1 MSLAFI
7 RAAKRVCKYCKGDG
21 HTKLNCPHALSKA
34 LEITDA
40 IDLII
45 NSRRREE
52 ERLFHLFTA
61 EQLTDLCFL
70 MNTPR
75 TKQCIQILVRDGSIT
90 EAVAKMRYKRDRVHV
105 LMWIYWF
112 SSREYQILQERNN
125 KIKVKTPEIV
135 TDLSEFECPICVT
148 DLPAKEKVEPGGKHC
163 VCKGCLVSC
172 LEHQIMNMDYT
183 PPRCSMCRDNFKE
196 LIVTNPDYL
205 DEVVNLAVLM

>member
-7 RAAKRVCKYCKGDG
+7 RAANRTCKYCKGEG
-21 HTKLNCPHALSKA
+21 HNKLNCPHALRKA

-40 IDLII
+40 IDLIV

-52 ERLFHLFTA
+52 ERLFNLFAT

-75 TKQCIQILVRDGSIT
+75 TKQCIQILVQNGSIT
-90 EAVAKMRYKRDRVHV
+90 EALAKMRYKRDRVQV

-112 SSREYQILQERNN
+112 SSREYQIVQERNN

-135 TDLSEFECPICVT
+135 TDLSDFECPICVT
-148 DLPAKEKVEPGGKHC
+148 DLPAKEKVEPGCKHC
-163 VCKGCLVSC
+163 VCKGCLVRC
-172 LEHQIMNMDYT
+172 LEHQIVNMDYT

-196 LIVTNPDYL
+196 LTVTNPDYL

>member
-7 RAAKRVCKYCKGDG
+7 RAANRVCKYCKGEG
-21 HTKLNCPHALSKA
+21 HTKLNCPHALRKA
-34 LEITDA
+34 LDIIDA
-40 IDLII
+40 VDLII

-75 TKQCIQILVRDGSIT
+75 TKECIQILVRDGSIT

-112 SSREYQILQERNN
+112 TSREYQILQERNN
-125 KIKVKTPEIV
+125 KIKVKTPKIV

-148 DLPAKEKVEPGGKHC
+148 DLPAKEKVEPSCKHC

-196 LIVTNPDYL
+196 LTVTNPDYL

>member
-7 RAAKRVCKYCKGDG
+7 RAANRTCKYCKGEG
-21 HTKLNCPHALSKA
+21 HNKLNCPHALRKA

-40 IDLII
+40 IDLIV

-52 ERLFHLFTA
+52 ERLFNLFAT

-75 TKQCIQILVRDGSIT
+75 TKQCIQILVQNGSIT
-90 EAVAKMRYKRDRVHV
+90 EALAKMRYKRDRIQV

-112 SSREYQILQERNN
+112 STREYQIVQERNN

-135 TDLSEFECPICVT
+135 TDLSDFECPICVT
-148 DLPAKEKVEPGGKHC
+148 DLPAKEKVEPGCKHC
-163 VCKGCLVSC
+163 VCKGCLVRC
-172 LEHQIMNMDYT
+172 LEHQIVNMDYT

-196 LIVTNPDYL
+196 LTVTNPDYL

>member
-7 RAAKRVCKYCKGDG
+7 RAANRTCKYCKGEG
-21 HTKLNCPHALSKA
+21 HNKLNCPHALRKA

-40 IDLII
+40 IDLIV

-52 ERLFHLFTA
+52 ERLFNLFAT

-75 TKQCIQILVRDGSIT
+75 TKQCIQILVQNGSIT
-90 EAVAKMRYKRDRVHV
+90 EELAKMRYKRDRIQV

-112 SSREYQILQERNN
+112 SSREYQIVQERNN

-135 TDLSEFECPICVT
+135 TDLSDFECPICVT
-148 DLPAKEKVEPGGKHC
+148 DLPAKEKVEPGCKHC
-163 VCKGCLVSC
+163 VCKGCLVRC
-172 LEHQIMNMDYT
+172 LEHQIVNMDYT

-196 LIVTNPDYL
+196 LTVTNPDYL